1 MLYSWMIKEGDLFI
15 LYSEKRH
22 SYLLK
27 YKKGMSFSTNLGN
40 IVFNEGMDYGDMLL
54 SNKEKK
60 FFILKPSNHDLIKKV
75 QRKTSILYPKD
86 IGYMILN
93 TQIGSGSIVAE
104 VGSGSGALTTALAK
118 IVGKNGKIYSF
129 ERREEHLEIA
139 KKNIEKYGFSDRV
152 EFILKDTA
160 KEGFGDITVEAIFV
174 DLPEP
179 WVIVKHAHKI
189 LESGGFWVSLL
200 PNFEQ
205 LKQIHFSLS
214 ENGFIVERDVELFER
229 DILVREYGVRPSER
243 MISHTGFL
251 TVARKINNITNENIK
266 E

>member
-1 MLYSWMIKEGDLFI
+1 MIKEGDLFI

-27 YKKGMSFSTNLGN
+27 YEKGMSFSTNLGN
-40 IVFNEGMDYGDMLL
+40 VVIKDGVDFGDILI

-60 FFILKPSNHDLIKKV
+60 FFVLKPSNYDLIKKV
-75 QRKTSILYPKD
+75 NRKTSILYPKD
-86 IGYMILN
+86 IGYMILS
-93 TQIGSGSIVAE
+93 TQIGSGSVVAE
-104 VGSGSGALTTALAK
+104 VGSGSGALTAALAK
-118 IVGKNGKIYSF
+118 VVGETGKIYSF
-129 ERREEHLEIA
+129 ERREEHLEVA
-139 KKNIEKYGFSDRV
+139 KKNMRKYGFSDRV

-160 KEGFGDITVEAIFV
+160 KEGFGDIRVEAVFV

-179 WVIVKHAHKI
+179 WAIVEHAYKI

-205 LKQIHFSLS
+205 LKQIHFTLS
-214 ENGFIVERDVELFER
+214 KNGFLVERNVELFER
-229 DILVREYGVRPSER
+229 DILVRDYGVRPSER

-251 TVARKINNITNENIK
+251 TVARKVNDMIDESIK